1 MYKHKADFIR
11 LKPEGA
17 KLDITIEDQSTLSAL
32 QPAHRDAIHKAI
44 ARWLVKRKRAL
55 SLPEDPEF
63 HDVFKVAMKGAYTP
77 PTHHT
82 VNRYVL
88 ELAAEGKKMIFD
100 INNQL
105 RDHGIKPAIAGD
117 IWSDRGVS
125 LFGMCQY
132 HTSEDWTIKE
142 HVLAASPFSERH
154 TADAIAQK
162 TVAACVDAGLSNNL
176 RSSVFFPVSDNAA
189 NMVAG
194 WAAFG
199 RGPCAV
205 HTGQLSVHVFLSHPR
220 IAPTRTKQRG
230 ITTHFSQR
238 TGVDGLGALHLC
250 QRKSN
255 LPEHH
260 PVKDNDTRWSSG
272 HDQMEWFRVQQRSV
286 QLYDIDHARQAGD
299 AYKEHQMGLEDWRI
313 NLEGTAVLQP
323 CADWTQHMQGTK
335 SYPTLPLVLPTT
347 YGLIE
352 RLGPESVLT
361 LDFPGQTP
369 YELEPK
375 EMHDGVLEA
384 RTSMYDN
391 WVERWITKI
400 DPDVKRTYAIATLL
414 HPCFKT
420 YDFIDGFD
428 LIPQSDKEWA
438 LRELRS
444 EWVTSWKHRPQPSSA
459 DTSTATAADAP
470 TDASSAPSASET
482 MERPTKHRKVSL
494 GGLMGGRVKKEAAAA
509 QDKPVELDEL
519 EQYLADTEEPELDVK
534 VLAWWQAKESKWP
547 NLAKM
552 VKQYFAAP
560 ASSAGVE
567 RVFSAAGKMHGDLSK
582 SAKDDTLEHSLF
594 AAFNTD

>member
-199 RGPCAV
+199 RGPCPPSTPASSQC
-205 HTGQLSVHVFLSHPR
+205 TSSSR
-220 IAPTRTKQRG
+220 TRGSR
-230 ITTHFSQR
+230 R
-238 TGVDGLGALHLC
+238 RA
-250 QRKSN
+250 
-255 LPEHH
+255 
-260 PVKDNDTRWSSG
+260 
-272 HDQMEWFRVQQRSV
+272 
-286 QLYDIDHARQAGD
+286 
-299 AYKEHQMGLEDWRI
+299 
-313 NLEGTAVLQP
+313 
-323 CADWTQHMQGTK
+323 
-335 SYPTLPLVLPTT
+335 
-347 YGLIE
+347 
-352 RLGPESVLT
+352 
-361 LDFPGQTP
+361 
-369 YELEPK
+369 
-375 EMHDGVLEA
+375 
-384 RTSMYDN
+384 
-391 WVERWITKI
+391 
-400 DPDVKRTYAIATLL
+400 
-414 HPCFKT
+414 
-420 YDFIDGFD
+420 
-428 LIPQSDKEWA
+428 
-438 LRELRS
+438 
-444 EWVTSWKHRPQPSSA
+444 PSSA
-459 DTSTATAADAP
+459 ASPLTSRSAR
-470 TDASSAPSASET
+470 ASTVSARCICASASRT
-482 MERPTKHRKVSL
+482 CQSTTP
-494 GGLMGGRVKKEAAAA
+494 
-509 QDKPVELDEL
+509 
-519 EQYLADTEEPELDVK
+519 
-534 VLAWWQAKESKWP
+534 
-547 NLAKM
+547 
-552 VKQYFAAP
+552 
-560 ASSAGVE
+560 
-567 RVFSAAGKMHGDLSK
+567 
-582 SAKDDTLEHSLF
+582 
-594 AAFNTD
+594 